1 MADQGSTSRPRNED
15 GTVNWTVVFNDP
27 DRGILAGISKATTK
41 EHLSGLVAQI
51 APLLYQRKNDAK
63 ARAAFTAKM
72 NEVVTAADEI
82 GFDATRDRLRNAMV
96 AERDRRIAEAKK
108 YLANK
113 RSSQSIERRKG
124 NWSIGFKKIFFGT
137 PVRLF
142 STLGTI
148 LILITLGALSQI
160 DFNKPSLE
168 ASKDPEKEAAKEQ
181 EDAKLAPTPSK
192 KTSFMRKEV
201 LYPVFMMKPVVFQV
215 SGRRR
220 SLVPVL
226 VAPDIEEG
234 SLICQLAPQFAESAL
249 FRTTAATDNTNSLDP
264 KDLTSIASYLR
275 KDTNAI
281 LNENLIKA
289 VYLIDAQKLDGQAL
303 KAAYRGCGMHNLKV
317 RPEDLHGR

>member
-15 GTVNWTVVFNDP
+15 GTVNWTVIFNDP

-41 EHLSGLVAQI
+41 AHLSGLVAQI
-51 APLLYQRKNDAK
+51 GPLLFQRKNDAK
-63 ARAAFTAKM
+63 ALATFMAKM
-72 NEVVTAADEI
+72 NDVVKGTDEL
-82 GFDATRDRLRNAMV
+82 GFDATRDRLHNVMV
-96 AERDRRIAEAKK
+96 AERDRRIAEAEK

-124 NWSIGFKKIFFGT
+124 NWSINFKKMLFGT

-142 STLGTI
+142 ATLGVI
-148 LILITLGALSQI
+148 LVMITLGALSQV
-160 DFNKPSLE
+160 DFSSPPLDASNDPENE
-168 ASKDPEKEAAKEQ
+168 ASKEQ
-181 EDAKLAPTPSK
+181 EKTELAPTPAK

-220 SLVPVL
+220 SLVPIL

-249 FRTTAATDNTNSLDP
+249 FRTTAMTSNASSLNP

-281 LNENLIKA
+281 LDDNLIHA
-289 VYLIDAQKLDGQAL
+289 VYLVDAQKLDGQAL

-317 RPEDLHGR
+317 RPEDLHG